1 MRYNSMTIE
10 ALEAEVAKRS
20 LLYRFP
26 MNWNNEQRKERLI
39 GILEDYDEAKKAERR
54 QGKT

>member
-1 MRYNSMTIE
+1 MTIE

>member
-1 MRYNSMTIE
+1 MTIE

-39 GILEDYDEAKKAERR
+39 GILDVVGDEISVASLI
-54 QGKT
+54 T